1 MDAMTLRE
9 MCDSLGVSRRA
20 VQGYEKTSYTIAS
33 LEITF
38 KERADITED
47 EKEAFY
53 LDLQEEFSA
62 NDDEMKQVKRESI
75 SMYTESKIV
84 CNAGENV
91 ASVQCFYYRGY
102 FSVKN
107 IDHYK
112 LVEPDIATMEHGMEI
127 VFENEKYKAVG
138 SQDIIL

>member
-33 LEITF
+33 LKITF

-47 EKEAFY
+47 EKKAFY

-62 NDDEMKQVKRESI
+62 NDDEMEQVKRESI

-84 CNAGENV
+84 CNAGETV
-91 ASVQCFYYRGY
+91 ANVQCFYYRGY
-102 FSVKN
+102 F
-107 IDHYK
+107 
-112 LVEPDIATMEHGMEI
+112 
-127 VFENEKYKAVG
+127 
-138 SQDIIL
+138 